1 LSSLSIGKKLYIG
14 VGVLVVF
21 TFALGITALLSL
33 VSIGERVHRMVT
45 VTSVRQ
51 DLAGQISAE
60 VAELQAIDR
69 GILLRTFMKDTPAVQ
84 QFVQRRD
91 VVAEAL
97 QKDLSTAEPLT
108 VLAEGKQA
116 VQEMEAMHQSV
127 SDATRAMVQAVNA
140 GDLNKAFAVYQNDIV
155 EQQNRQMKAAAVF
168 ERLQHRTFVMIG
180 QEAEDTIVSNRWATT
195 LLLLLT
201 CGVALALLFVVRQI
215 NTMLRGSVAEL
226 ALSSEQ
232 IVSAADQ
239 ISASSQSLAQG
250 ASQQAATIE
259 ETSSAAT
266 EINSMAQRAM
276 EGSRTTAGIV
286 NRSQAAFQTTNAS
299 LQQLIGAM
307 DGIGESSQKISKII
321 KVIDEI
327 AFQTN
332 ILALNA
338 AVEAARAGEAGMGF
352 AVVAEEVRNLAQ
364 RSAQAAQDTAQ
375 LIEDSMLKSESGKV
389 KVDQVA
395 VAIGT
400 ITTESA
406 QIKDLVDGI
415 HQGSVEQSRGI
426 EQISHAVTQ
435 MEQVTQRTAANAE
448 EGAAAAEELNAQ
460 AESMLQVV
468 DRLRSM
474 VDGATGAGLVGPRHR
489 RCEGGVRVSNTVYA
503 REGIKGPLEQS
514 SRG

>member
-1 LSSLSIGKKLYIG
+1 VSSLGIGKKLYIG
-14 VGVLVVF
+14 VGVLVAF

-33 VSIGERVHRMVT
+33 VSIGDRVHRIVT

-69 GILLRTFMKDTPAVQ
+69 AILLRAFMKDMPAVQ

-91 VVAEAL
+91 VVAETL

-108 VLAEGKQA
+108 VLPEGKQA
-116 VQEMEAMHQSV
+116 VQEIEAMHQSV
-127 SDATRAMVQAVNA
+127 SDATRAMTQAVNA
-140 GDLNKAFAVYQNDIV
+140 GDLNKALAFYQNDIV
-155 EQQNRQMKAAAVF
+155 DQQNRQMKAAAVF
-168 ERLQHRTFVMIG
+168 VGLQHRTFVSIG
-180 QEAEDTIVSNRWATT
+180 QEAEDTIVSNRWVTT
-195 LLLLLT
+195 FLLLLT
-201 CGVALALLFVVRQI
+201 CGVALALLFVIRQI

-232 IVSAADQ
+232 IVAAANQ
-239 ISASSQSLAQG
+239 IAAGSQSLAQG
-250 ASQQAATIE
+250 ASEQAATIE

-266 EINSMAQRAM
+266 EINAMAQRTM
-276 EGSRTTAGIV
+276 DGSRTTAEIV
-286 NRSQAAFQTTNAS
+286 NTSQAGFQTTNAS
-299 LQQLIGAM
+299 LHELIGAM

-364 RSAQAAQDTAQ
+364 RSAQAAKDTAQ
-375 LIEDSMLKSESGKV
+375 LIEDSMQKSDGGKL

-395 VAIGT
+395 AAIGT
-400 ITTESA
+400 ITGESSR
-406 QIKDLVDGI
+406 IKDLVDDI

-426 EQISHAVTQ
+426 EQISQAVTQ

-468 DRLRSM
+468 DRLRVM
-474 VDGATGAGLVGPRHR
+474 VDGAAGSHHRVGGRINAVPQRIAGR
-489 RCEGGVRVSNTVYA
+489 SLA
-503 REGIKGPLEQS
+503 A
-514 SRG
+514 